1 MGTTINKRYIRAD
14 NQLTAAVDS
23 MESSG
28 RDTSTAAALENESL
42 NASDN
47 DVTDSADTDNDLVD
61 NAPLQSESLFRSF

>member
-1 MGTTINKRYIRAD
+1 
-14 NQLTAAVDS
+14 